1 MKIGLGGLPDEDLD
15 HVVDVVQGRVAGLAD
30 ARVLITGASGFVG
43 RWVVAS
49 LAHVR
54 RELGLDGLTIQIL
67 VRDSTGARARL
78 GSKLWSELK
87 VLEADINADWTLEES
102 VSHVVHGATP
112 SSRRSGSA
120 DARSVLVTSVLGTQ
134 NLLRA
139 LAERGNRPRVLHLSS
154 GAVYGP
160 QPLVL
165 ARIPETWP
173 GGPSPFH
180 ATTPYAEGKRAAEA
194 LLEAA
199 CREGIIDPVHA
210 RLFAFLGPG
219 LPIDES
225 FAIGNFVRDA
235 VGSGSIDVLGD
246 GSVVR
251 SYLDARDLAAW
262 LVLLLLHGEASEAYN
277 VGSPNGHPLTYWA
290 SLCSELC
297 GADMRFGDA
306 PAGDRSIYVPD
317 VTKSERQQF
326 VIESRDARDA
336 LSSWVQWL
344 RLRAAL
350 N

>member
-15 HVVDVVQGRVAGLAD
+15 HVVDVVQGRVAGLDD
-30 ARVLITGASGFVG
+30 ARVLVTGASGFVG

-49 LAHVR
+49 LVQVR
-54 RELGLDGLTIQIL
+54 RQLALPGLTIQVL
-67 VRDSTGARARL
+67 VRDSTRARSRL
-78 GSKLWSELK
+78 GSQLWSELD
-87 VLEADINADWTLEES
+87 VLEADINADWTLKES

-134 NLLRA
+134 SLLRA
-139 LAERGNRPRVLHLSS
+139 LAECRTRPRVLHLSS

-160 QPLVL
+160 QPLDM

-173 GGPSPFH
+173 GGPSPFQ

-199 CREGIIDPVHA
+199 GREGIIDPLHA

-219 LPIDES
+219 LPTDES

-235 VGSGSIDVLGD
+235 LGSGPIHVLGD

-262 LVLLLLHGEASEAYN
+262 LMLLLLEGEASESYN
-277 VGSPNGHPLTYWA
+277 VGSPKGEPLTYWA
-290 SLCSELC
+290 SLCSELS
-297 GADMRFGDA
+297 GADVKFGDA
-306 PAGDRSIYVPD
+306 SVSDRSIYVPN
-317 VTKSERQQF
+317 VTKSVREQF
-326 VIESRDARDA
+326 AVESRDAREA
-336 LSSWVQWL
+336 LSSWMQWL
-344 RLRAAL
+344 EVSPMVT
-350 N
+350 